1 MAREQLLAAIKPRM
15 PEKRYLHTLGVMQ
28 TAIDLAER
36 YGEDPL
42 KAETAAILHDMAKY
56 EDIDKMEAIIRE
68 HHLDQAVIGWGSEL
82 LHGPVAAYYAESMFG
97 ITDVDILHAIQ
108 YHTTGRVGMSKLEK
122 IIFVADMIE
131 PTRNYPG
138 VERLRKKAQKNLDK
152 AMRACVRHSLRFLID
167 TKQPVFPLTLA
178 CYNDL
183 MNGETQ

>member
-1 MAREQLLAAIKPRM
+1 MERQQLLTAIKPLM
-15 PEKRYLHTLGVMQ
+15 PEKRYLHTQGVMH
-28 TAIDLAER
+28 TAIDLAQR
-36 YGEDPL
+36 YGEDPS

-56 EDIDKMEAIIRE
+56 EDVAKMEDIIRRE
-68 HHLDQAVIGWGSEL
+68 NLDLSVVGWGSEL
-82 LHGPVAAYYAESMFG
+82 LHGPIAAYYAQTKFG
-97 ITDVDILHAIQ
+97 ITDQDVLNAIH
-108 YHTTGRVGMSKLEK
+108 YHTTGRAGMSKLEK